1 MMSEIDRITEL
12 LLSEQEMPDVYR
24 SLMENASNT
33 EPTLDPNSLEAL
45 IANQQDQLETR
56 AQIAAMVLGPGKF
69 LGPGKGA
76 ANFVKNLAAPYAK
89 SSKNIQPVRK
99 ILRGGG
105 DDFFIPPLTQTGR
118 RISGGGSRGGGP
130 PPPVASRGGDDFF
143 IPPLTQ
149 TGRRVSGGGSRN
161 VGMQRFML
169 PANEIARTAT
179 TRSGAPKL
187 TEEALKRGD
196 DFFIPPLTQTGR
208 RITRNPYP
216 SPRPNPV
223 SQPIYKQ
230 LGISDKAMNIMA
242 GGIAGLSAYTTA
254 GLIYDRLDEETKT
267 QLKKL
272 LQISTEP
279 TE

>member
-33 EPTLDPNSLEAL
+33 EPTLDPLREML
-45 IANQQDQLETR
+45 KRQQDQAETR

-69 LGPGKGA
+69 IGPTTKA
-76 ANFVKNLAAPYAK
+76 ANLVKNLAAPYAK
-89 SSKNIQPVRK
+89 SSKNIQPVSK
-99 ILRGGG
+99 ILRGKG
-105 DDFFIPPLTQTGR
+105 DDFIIPPLTQTGR
-118 RISGGGSRGGGP
+118 GVSGGGSRGGGP
-130 PPPVASRGGDDFF
+130 PPPVASTGG
-143 IPPLTQ
+143 TA
-149 TGRRVSGGGSRN
+149 RN

-169 PANEIARTAT
+169 DPKWIGRTAT

-187 TEEALKRGD
+187 TEEALKRQNM
-196 DFFIPPLTQTGR
+196 INEAS
-208 RITRNPYP
+208 RITTRNPYP

-223 SQPIYKQ
+223 GQPIYKA

>member
-76 ANFVKNLAAPYAK
+76 ANLVKNLAAPYAK

-99 ILRGGG
+99 ILRGG
-105 DDFFIPPLTQTGR
+105 
-118 RISGGGSRGGGP
+118 
-130 PPPVASRGGDDFF
+130 
-143 IPPLTQ
+143 
-149 TGRRVSGGGSRN
+149 
-161 VGMQRFML
+161 
-169 PANEIARTAT
+169 
-179 TRSGAPKL
+179 
-187 TEEALKRGD
+187 GD

>member
-76 ANFVKNLAAPYAK
+76 ANLVKNLAAPYAK

-99 ILRGGG
+99 ILRG
-105 DDFFIPPLTQTGR
+105 
-118 RISGGGSRGGGP
+118 
-130 PPPVASRGGDDFF
+130 GGDDFF